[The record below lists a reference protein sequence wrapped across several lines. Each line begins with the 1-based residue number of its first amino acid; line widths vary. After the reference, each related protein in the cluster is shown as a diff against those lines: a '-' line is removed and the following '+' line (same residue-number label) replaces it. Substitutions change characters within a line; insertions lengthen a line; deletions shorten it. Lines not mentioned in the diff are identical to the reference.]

1 MKCPFCACQEDRVLE
16 SRLVQD
22 GDAIR
27 RRRECTACERRFTTY
42 EQVEEMRSM
51 VIKKD
56 GRREPFDRDKILT
69 GMIIACRKRPVAMET
84 LQAVVED
91 IERQVLDLGPGEI
104 ASEKIGAMVADR
116 LRGLDQVA
124 YVRFAS
130 VYRHFEDVGQFS
142 EIIQEVGSV
151 TAD

>member
-1 MKCPFCACQEDRVLE
+1 
-16 SRLVQD
+16 
-22 GDAIR
+22 
-27 RRRECTACERRFTTY
+27 
-42 EQVEEMRSM
+42 M